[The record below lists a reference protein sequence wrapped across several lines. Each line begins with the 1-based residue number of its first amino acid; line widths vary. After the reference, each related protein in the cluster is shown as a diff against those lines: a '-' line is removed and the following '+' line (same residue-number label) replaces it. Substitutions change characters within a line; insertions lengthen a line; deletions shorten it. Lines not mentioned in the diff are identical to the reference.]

1 MPNPRRVAAPRL
13 SWQLL
18 VTLTLAAGA
27 AAFSPG
33 GGVRLA
39 AAQAKLVP
47 AAPLRAR
54 RSAAPT
60 MAFSPRA
67 AAGRALAP
75 LTRRAVIV
83 ANERLFSVF
92 FSVTRPSSARFKTQ
106 CL

>member
-1 MPNPRRVAAPRL
+1 M
-13 SWQLL
+13 
-18 VTLTLAAGA
+18 TLTLAAGA